1 MHVHVHTGFV
11 LHEVHVFVPKN
22 WQADEA
28 VPVNSLVD
36 ILRTSL
42 AAYSFKVSH
51 FLAERLV

>member
-36 ILRTSL
+36 IYVR
-42 AAYSFKVSH
+42 V
-51 FLAERLV
+51 